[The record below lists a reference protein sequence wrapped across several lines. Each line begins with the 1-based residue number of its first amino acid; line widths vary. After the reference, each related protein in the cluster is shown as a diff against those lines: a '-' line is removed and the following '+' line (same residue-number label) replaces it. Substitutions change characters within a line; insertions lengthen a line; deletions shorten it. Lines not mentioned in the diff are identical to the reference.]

1 VKPIIFVVK
10 LLFLRK
16 LQQIKIYMKIPQPK
30 LSVLAILTV
39 LMLFGMSS
47 CERIHNNSDTRE
59 ETAADFAMVITELGS
74 ILEFADESSDQTNG
88 KGAPLFFNLQNFSK
102 DTRIYIIDSTF
113 YDGDPVEF
121 TIDFGP
127 NTQPL
132 RPSQKCLDGRFRGGK
147 VKVVLES
154 HYIENTSKSHV
165 LVENGSEFV
174 FGTESKVFIV
184 HHLEIDV
191 ERKMRELLSFN
202 IKHLELD
209 DKHMELEGTL
219 TAEKITG
226 ITTPGVFG
234 DHYQLGGDG
243 KAEIN
248 DEEFKWNIGSPLIKK
263 LEPGCGM
270 IPVKGLL
277 NLTIEKTNRD
287 ILLDFDPFNNESCDR
302 ILRITN
308 AGKATDIVLD

>member
-1 VKPIIFVVK
+1 
-10 LLFLRK
+10 
-16 LQQIKIYMKIPQPK
+16 
-30 LSVLAILTV
+30 
-39 LMLFGMSS
+39 
-47 CERIHNNSDTRE
+47 
-59 ETAADFAMVITELGS
+59 
-74 ILEFADESSDQTNG
+74 
-88 KGAPLFFNLQNFSK
+88 
-102 DTRIYIIDSTF
+102 
-113 YDGDPVEF
+113 
-121 TIDFGP
+121 
-127 NTQPL
+127 
-132 RPSQKCLDGRFRGGK
+132 
-147 VKVVLES
+147 
-154 HYIENTSKSHV
+154 
-165 LVENGSEFV
+165 
-174 FGTESKVFIV
+174 
-184 HHLEIDV
+184 LEIDV

-219 TAEKITG
+219 TAEKIMG

-234 DHYQLGGDG
+234 DHYQLQGDG